1 MNRGAIFL
9 VLAALAFAP
18 VQAAAQ
24 SEWEQQVIDQI
35 NGAAQFLS
43 SEGYTLVGTAQ
54 TGSLNDGAAADFE
67 VTLQAGV
74 HYFLIGVCDNDCPD
88 IDLSLFDGSGNQVDS
103 DYEDDAFPMVEV
115 TPSGSGG
122 FGVHVYMASCDAE
135 PCYYGVGVYA
145 ESSLSGASGAPAN
158 QSYQDR
164 LDAGDDR
171 ISGTYYD
178 TYVLHGNPGDEVV
191 LELHSSD
198 FDTYLGLVAPSGELT
213 ENDDYEG
220 STSRSRIETQLNEA
234 GEWTVVVTSYQSG
247 ATGAYE
253 LNIST
258 RSAGKSAPLSKG
270 S

>member
-1 MNRGAIFL
+1 MNRGAILL
-9 VLAALAFAP
+9 VLAALAFVP

-54 TGSLNDGAAADFE
+54 TGSLNDGASTDFE

-74 HYFLIGVCDNDCPD
+74 HYFLVGVCDNDCPD

-103 DYEDDAFPMVEV
+103 DYEDDAFPMVEA
-115 TPSGSGG
+115 TPSGTGS
-122 FGVHVYMASCDAE
+122 FGVHVYMADCDAE
-135 PCYYGVGVYA
+135 PCYYGVGVY
-145 ESSLSGASGAPAN
+145 SQLSLSSASGTPATQN
-158 QSYQDR
+158 YRDR
-164 LDAGDDR
+164 LDSGDDR

-178 TYVLHGNPGDEVV
+178 TYVLRGSAGDHVV
-191 LELHSSD
+191 LDLHSSD
-198 FDTYLGLVAPSGELT
+198 FDTYLGLVAPSGELI
-213 ENDDYEG
+213 ENDDHDG
-220 STSRSRIETQLNEA
+220 STSRSRIEAQLDES

-247 ATGAYE
+247 ATGGYE

-258 RSAGKSAPLSKG
+258 RSASKSAALSKG